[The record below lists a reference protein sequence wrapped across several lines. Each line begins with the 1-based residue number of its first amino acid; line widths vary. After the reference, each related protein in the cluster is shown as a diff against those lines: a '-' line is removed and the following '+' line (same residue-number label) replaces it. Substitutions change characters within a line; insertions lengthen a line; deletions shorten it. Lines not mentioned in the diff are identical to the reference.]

1 MPQIKRAL
9 LSVSNKENIL
19 ELAKILKSFD
29 IEILSTGGTAKLL
42 KNNKIVVTEVS
53 DYTKFPEMLDG
64 RLKTLHPK
72 IHGGILNI
80 RGNTDHAETI
90 EKHDI
95 KHIDLVVVNLYPF
108 ESTIAKEGCS
118 LEHAIEQI
126 DIGGPA
132 MIRSAAKNYKYVTVL
147 TNPMSYQKFIKE
159 ISSNQGSVKE
169 EYRLELS
176 QKAFEHTARYDS
188 IISQYLLAKIDKDE
202 MPNQLVRT
210 MNKKIEMRYGENPHQ
225 KAAFYTEPNPSKG
238 TLSTFKQIQGK
249 ELSFNNLNDANNAWE
264 CVKSFSEPTCVI
276 VKHAN
281 PCGVSSA
288 KTIMEAYRNAYSTDS
303 TSAFGGI
310 IAINHEMDKG
320 TAELISKQ
328 FIEVLIAPS
337 FSLQA
342 KKIFEKKE
350 NVRLLQVSL
359 DKNEDELDF
368 KKIGGGWLVQT
379 PDKHMLDIN
388 KCKIVTKLKPTQKQ
402 LEDLQFS
409 WKVAQHV
416 KSNAIVFS
424 KDKRT
429 LGVGAGQMSR
439 VDSTRIAVIK
449 AQKENIILTDSVVAS
464 DAFFPFRDGI
474 DVLAECGAKCVIQPG
489 GSIRDDEVITAA
501 NEHNLIMLFT
511 NIRHFKH

>member
-1 MPQIKRAL
+1 MAKIKRAL

-19 ELAKILKSFD
+19 ELAKILKSFN

-42 KNNKIVVTEVS
+42 KDNKIEVTEVS
-53 DYTKFPEMLDG
+53 DFTKFPEILDG
-64 RLKTLHPK
+64 RVKTLHPK

-80 RGNTDHAETI
+80 RNNSDHIETI
-90 EKHDI
+90 KKHNI
-95 KHIDLVVVNLYPF
+95 GHIDLVVVNLYPF
-108 ESTIAKEGCS
+108 ESTIAKKECS
-118 LEHAIEQI
+118 LEDAIENI

-132 MIRSAAKNYKYVTVL
+132 MIRSAAKNYKHVTVL
-147 TNPMSYQKFIKE
+147 TNPMSYHKFIEE
-159 ISSNQGSVKE
+159 ISSNQGSIKE
-169 EYRLELS
+169 KYRLELS
-176 QKAFEHTARYDS
+176 QIAFQHTAKYDS
-188 IISQYLLAKIDKDE
+188 IISQYLLTKTDKNK
-202 MPNQLVRT
+202 MPDQLVRT

-225 KAAFYTEPNPSKG
+225 KAAFYTDPSPSKG
-238 TLSTFKQIQGK
+238 TLSTFNQIQGK

-288 KTIMEAYRNAYSTDS
+288 QTILEAYKYAYSTDP

-310 IAINHEMDKG
+310 IAINQEMDKD
-320 TAELISKQ
+320 TAELICKQ
-328 FIEVLIAPS
+328 FVEVLIAPS
-337 FSLQA
+337 FSLKA

-350 NVRLLQVSL
+350 NIRLLQVSL

-379 PDKHMLDIN
+379 PDKHILNIN
-388 KCKIVTKLKPTQKQ
+388 KCEIVTDLKPDQKQ

-409 WKVAQHV
+409 WKVAQYV
-416 KSNAIVFS
+416 KSNAIIFG

-439 VDSTRIAVIK
+439 VDSTRIATIK

-474 DVLAECGAKCVIQPG
+474 DVLAKSGAKCVIQPG
-489 GSIRDDEVITAA
+489 GSIRDDEVIKAA

>member
-1 MPQIKRAL
+1 MAKIKRAL

-19 ELAKILKSFD
+19 ELAKILKSFN

-42 KNNKIVVTEVS
+42 KDNKIEVTEVS
-53 DYTKFPEMLDG
+53 DFTKFPEILDG
-64 RLKTLHPK
+64 RVKTLHPK

-80 RGNTDHAETI
+80 RNNSDHIETI
-90 EKHDI
+90 KKHNI
-95 KHIDLVVVNLYPF
+95 GHIDLVVVNLYPF
-108 ESTIAKEGCS
+108 ESTIAKKECS
-118 LEHAIEQI
+118 LEDAIENI

-132 MIRSAAKNYKYVTVL
+132 MIRSAAKNYKHVTVL
-147 TNPMSYQKFIKE
+147 TNPMNYHKFIKE
-159 ISSNQGSVKE
+159 ISSNQGSIKE
-169 EYRLELS
+169 KYRLELS
-176 QKAFEHTARYDS
+176 QIAFQHTAKYDS
-188 IISQYLLAKIDKDE
+188 IISQYLLTKTDKNK
-202 MPNQLVRT
+202 MPDQLVRT

-225 KAAFYTEPNPSKG
+225 KAAFYTDPSPSKG
-238 TLSTFKQIQGK
+238 TLSTFNQIQGK

-288 KTIMEAYRNAYSTDS
+288 QTILEAYKYAYSTDP

-310 IAINHEMDKG
+310 IAINQEMDKD
-320 TAELISKQ
+320 TAELICKQ
-328 FIEVLIAPS
+328 FVEVLIAPS
-337 FSLQA
+337 FSLKA

-350 NVRLLQVSL
+350 NIRLLQVSL

-379 PDKHMLDIN
+379 PDKHTLNIN
-388 KCKIVTKLKPTQKQ
+388 KCEIVTDLKPDQKQ

-409 WKVAQHV
+409 WKVAQYV
-416 KSNAIVFS
+416 KSNAIIFG

-439 VDSTRIAVIK
+439 VDSTRIATIK

-474 DVLAECGAKCVIQPG
+474 DVLAKSGAKCVIQPG
-489 GSIRDDEVITAA
+489 GSIRDDEVIKAA

>member
-1 MPQIKRAL
+1 MAKIKRAL

-19 ELAKILKSFD
+19 ELAKILKSFN

-42 KNNKIVVTEVS
+42 KDNKIDVTEVS
-53 DYTKFPEMLDG
+53 DFTKFPEILDG
-64 RLKTLHPK
+64 RVKTLHPK

-80 RGNTDHAETI
+80 RNNSDHIETI
-90 EKHDI
+90 KKHNI
-95 KHIDLVVVNLYPF
+95 QHIDLVVVNLYPF
-108 ESTIAKEGCS
+108 ESTVAKKGCS
-118 LEHAIEQI
+118 LEDAIENI

-132 MIRSAAKNYKYVTVL
+132 MIRSAAKNYKHVTVL
-147 TNPMSYQKFIKE
+147 TNPMSYHKFIKE
-159 ISSNQGSVKE
+159 ISSNQGSINEK
-169 EYRLELS
+169 YRLELS
-176 QKAFEHTARYDS
+176 QRAFQHTAKYDS
-188 IISQYLLAKIDKDE
+188 IISQFLRTKTDKNK
-202 MPNQLVRT
+202 MPDQLVRT

-225 KAAFYTEPNPSKG
+225 KAAFYIDPSPSKG
-238 TLSTFKQIQGK
+238 TLSTFNQIQGK

-288 KTIMEAYRNAYSTDS
+288 KTILEAYKYAYSTDPS
-303 TSAFGGI
+303 SAFGGI
-310 IAINHEMDKG
+310 IAINQEMDTD
-320 TAELISKQ
+320 TAELICKQ
-328 FIEVLIAPS
+328 FVEVLIAPS
-337 FSLQA
+337 FSLKA

-350 NVRLLQVSL
+350 NIRLLQVSL

-379 PDKHMLDIN
+379 PDNHILDIN
-388 KCKIVTKLKPTQKQ
+388 KCKIVTDLKPNQKQ
-402 LEDLQFS
+402 LEDLHFS
-409 WKVAQHV
+409 WKVAQYV
-416 KSNAIVFS
+416 KSNAIIFG

-439 VDSTRIAVIK
+439 VDSTRIATIK

-474 DVLAECGAKCVIQPG
+474 DVLAKSGAKCVIQPG
-489 GSIRDDEVITAA
+489 GSIRDDEVIKAA

>member
-225 KAAFYTEPNPSKG
+225 KAAFYTEPNPPKG

-249 ELSFNNLNDANNAWE
+249 ELSFNNLNDADNAWE

-379 PDKHMLDIN
+379 PDKHILDIN
-388 KCKIVTKLKPTQKQ
+388 KCKIVTKLEPTQKQ
-402 LEDLQFS
+402 LADLQFS